1 LDSTQKMTVV
11 TQFITTD
18 GSDNGDLKEVKRLY
32 VQNGR
37 VIENSKVNLFSSVLH
52 ISLFVLKV
60 QREV

>member
-1 LDSTQKMTVV
+1 MDSTQKMTVV

-18 GSDNGDLKEVKRLY
+18 GSDNGDLKEVKRFY

-60 QREV
+60 QREL

>member
-1 LDSTQKMTVV
+1 MTVV

-18 GSDNGDLKEVKRLY
+18 GSDNGDLKEVKRFY

-37 VIENSKVNLFSSVLH
+37 VIENSKVNLFSSVLQ

-60 QREV
+60 QKEL

>member
-1 LDSTQKMTVV
+1 MDSTQKMTVV